1 MAVKQVEY
9 NGELFTI
16 EQLHA
21 ISGMPADVIRYR
33 LRNGYS
39 VEDAIAEVAIK
50 KSIRVFIDENDWHD
64 WVNKSTDDVYHQYCN
79 WCQKHDYQSESKT
92 HFMRQLLGIIPWLVS
107 TPNKTRDGKSIRVL
121 RLVKYDDANTM

>member
-1 MAVKQVEY
+1 MALKQVEY
-9 NGELFTI
+9 KGELFTI

-50 KSIRVFIDENDWHD
+50 KSIKVFIDNNDWHD
-64 WVNKSTDDVYHQYCN
+64 WVNKSTGDVYQQYCK
-79 WCQKHDYQSESKT
+79 WCHDEGYQSESKT

-121 RLVKYDDANTM
+121 RLVKYDDANRM